1 MLIYFKHGVY
11 INSLYYICSNFKII
25 KKIKQMKKLLL
36 IAIMFAG
43 YGVTQSF
50 AQCGAAAAATSNTKQ
65 QCASAKAS
73 AEKSACTSQALNEE
87 QRAMAIQVASTMDDI
102 SANVCERSGNVSFTK
117 TSKCCTSGNEKVET
131 VNFDPETKKFINVSP
146 SEAAQTI
153 QTSTEAQS
161 SEAIRSCNRS
171 GEAAKR
177 CNRSA
182 SAGKACCASARKA
195 SNQ

>member
-1 MLIYFKHGVY
+1 
-11 INSLYYICSNFKII
+11 
-25 KKIKQMKKLLL
+25 MKKLLL
-36 IAIMFAG
+36 IAIIFAG
-43 YGVTQSF
+43 YGVTQTY
-50 AQCGAAAAATSNTKQ
+50 AQCGAAAAKANNTK

-87 QRAMAIQVASTMDDI
+87 QRAMAIQVAAKLDDVST
-102 SANVCERSGNVSFTK
+102 NVCEKSGNVSFTK
-117 TSKCCTSGNEKVET
+117 TSKCCTSGKEKVEA

-171 GEAAKR
+171 GEAAKK

-182 SAGKACCASARKA
+182 SAGKACCASAKKA
-195 SNQ
+195 SNK